1 MSKFQENVKTVAL
14 PSDIPHNLTK
24 PVLTLIELFY
34 NKGYEKALLDSKEIK
49 L

>member
-1 MSKFQENVKTVAL
+1 MSKFQENVKTIAL
-14 PSDIPHNLTK
+14 PSDIPHTLTES
-24 PVLTLIELFY
+24 VITLIELFY

>member
-14 PSDIPHNLTK
+14 PFELPRELTES
-24 PVLTLIELFY
+24 VLTLIELFY
-34 NKGYEKALLDSKEIK
+34 NKGYEKALLDHKEIE

>member
-14 PSDIPHNLTK
+14 PSDIPHTLTES
-24 PVLTLIELFY
+24 VLTLIELFY
-34 NKGYEKALLDSKEIK
+34 NNGYEKALLESKEIE